1 MMTLWWSQICKGGL
15 CTGGNINELTLA
27 DESEAEGENDVGS
40 EEYESERVGGGRDQG
55 DMKSMLATMQRF
67 LDKSSNA
74 FDAMATSVKSGKKR
88 NRSDDEDE
96 EEVKSRPKLIRIVN
110 HLLEDDA
117 HEILDW
123 KARSIRPFNGP
134 DLKKYWENMPMK
146 YTPVIEDINLSHLTK
161 APINPNVIAKIHD
174 RGCQTTAKQWL
185 SSNYS
190 VEERGGR
197 IRATDDKSAGAF
209 MLDYEEPRGVW
220 EAIDAIH
227 NYTMV
232 LAQVRPD
239 DWSGRLLLNT
249 LHNCRMFSHP
259 KFSDKVQRELI
270 MGLFD
275 QVTMVI

>member
-1 MMTLWWSQICKGGL
+1 MIEDRD
-15 CTGGNINELTLA
+15 IEDVDEEVEL
-27 DESEAEGENDVGS
+27 DQ
-40 EEYESERVGGGRDQG
+40 VGGSRSKDE
-55 DMKSMLATMQRF
+55 MKVMMASMLKC

-74 FDAMATSVKSGKKR
+74 FDVLATSVKSGKKR
-88 NRSDDEDE
+88 NKSDDEDE
-96 EEVKSRPKLIRIVN
+96 DEVKSRPKLIKIAN

-117 HEILDW
+117 HTVLDW
-123 KARSIRPFNGP
+123 KARMIRPYNGG
-134 DLKKYWENMPMK
+134 DWKLYWENRPRK
-146 YTPVIEDINLSHLTK
+146 DSPTIEDLDLSHLTK
-161 APINPNVIAKIHD
+161 APNNPNVIAKIHD

-185 SSNYS
+185 SSNYA

-209 MLDYEEPRGVW
+209 VLDYEEPRGVW
-220 EAIDAIH
+220 EAIDAVH

-232 LAQVRPD
+232 LSMVRPD

-270 MGLFD
+270 MSLFD
-275 QVTMVI
+275 QVNKAFWISLT